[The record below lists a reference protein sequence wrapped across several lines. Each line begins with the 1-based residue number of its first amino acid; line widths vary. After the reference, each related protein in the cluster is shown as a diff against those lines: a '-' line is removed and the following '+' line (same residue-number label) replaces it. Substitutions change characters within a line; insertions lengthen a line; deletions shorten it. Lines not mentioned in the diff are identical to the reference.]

1 MSQNVVVPKHE
12 NGWYVVRYT
21 TPAGRISDE
30 LRYFHD
36 EVSYMFNPELTHP
49 DLRSTDDLCRGPVS
63 QYYTSQSLCWEVRK
77 LVFKF
82 EELPK

>member
-1 MSQNVVVPKHE
+1 MSQTTVPKHE
-12 NGWYVVRYT
+12 NGWYVVRHNSS
-21 TPAGRISDE
+21 AGRVNDE

-63 QYYTSQSLCWEVRK
+63 QYYTGSHGWEVRK